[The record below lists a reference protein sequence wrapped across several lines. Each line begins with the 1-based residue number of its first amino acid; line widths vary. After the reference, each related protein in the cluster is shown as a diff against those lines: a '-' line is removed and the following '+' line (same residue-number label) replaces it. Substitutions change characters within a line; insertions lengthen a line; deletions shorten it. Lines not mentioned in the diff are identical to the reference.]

1 MDAAKCYVY
10 LSDVSTRTRDS
21 NNQND
26 QTWERCFCLSRW
38 FTQCWTLRDL
48 LASKSFE
55 FFSREGHLL
64 GDKQTLEWQI
74 YETTTFPTSALR
86 GMPLSHFSVDER
98 MDWAARRHAK
108 RPEDKAYCL
117 MGISRVFM
125 PPIYGGGK
133 KNAFIRLKIQ
143 VAKERE
149 EAEDEKEEIND
160 DTAEIAS
167 AYWLDSLSSTITSSS
182 TTLVDEALAAAN
194 EFVSVLPEDQALAPL
209 FSMAFDRIKADRLQR
224 NIKRLLQLYASN
236 LQQEAKDNIEKETV
250 NLVQLRAR
258 YIAYCIHQH
267 YDKSA
272 LLKIDEFERLNDTA
286 SGRRALLESYLG
298 SKMTQN
304 PYGEHDDDKNRS
316 NLDTLS
322 EERAISPN

>member
-1 MDAAKCYVY
+1 
-10 LSDVSTRTRDS
+10 
-21 NNQND
+21 
-26 QTWERCFCLSRW
+26 
-38 FTQCWTLRDL
+38 
-48 LASKSFE
+48 
-55 FFSREGHLL
+55 
-64 GDKQTLEWQI
+64 
-74 YETTTFPTSALR
+74 
-86 GMPLSHFSVDER
+86 
-98 MDWAARRHAK
+98 
-108 RPEDKAYCL
+108 